1 MATSLRLE
9 VRQSQGLVL
18 TPQLQQA
25 IRLLQLSN
33 LELSKVVDRELAEN
47 PFLARAEPA
56 GTLAPAPIEREPELL
71 GRPGLAAGADAGEDG
86 WTPPP
91 TAPAS
96 DRRLRLERGRGTAAE
111 EGEAAL
117 EGRLARPPSLAEHL
131 RGQLARQRLP
141 AEVAALA
148 AQLTDWLGEDGY
160 LRESDQELAA
170 ALGAPEVLV
179 AAARAALLRCDP
191 IGCGARELKDCLAA
205 QLAARDRLDPAMR
218 ALLEHLPLVAR
229 ADFAGLQRV
238 CRLEL
243 DDVKEM
249 IAEIKALD
257 PRPGLSHAPVEPLEV
272 IPDVIVR
279 RAGRGRWRIELNP
292 ATLPR
297 LLVDRG
303 YYAEVSRRC
312 TERRAREFLSERYQ
326 AASWLVKA
334 LDQRARTVL
343 RVTRAIL
350 ARQVGFLERGPAGLR
365 PLVLREV
372 AEVTGLHEST
382 VSRATAD
389 KYLAT
394 PLGTFPLRYFFTTAI
409 AATAQGEAH
418 SAEAIRQEI
427 RRMIESEQGEDVLS
441 DDQIVAALRGRG
453 VVIAR
458 RTVAKYRESLGIAS
472 SVQRRRARAL
482 VS

>member
-9 VRQSQGLVL
+9 IRQSQGLVL

-25 IRLLQLSN
+25 IRLLQLNN
-33 LELSKVVDRELAEN
+33 LELAQVVDRELAEN
-47 PFLARAEPA
+47 PFLVRAEPER
-56 GTLAPAPIEREPELL
+56 TAPAAAADREPELSGRTAL
-71 GRPGLAAGADAGEDG
+71 GPGGGEEG
-86 WTPPP
+86 WE
-91 TAPAS
+91 APAVPAAS
-96 DRRLRLERGRGTAAE
+96 DRRLRLERAGGRAGDELEGT
-111 EGEAAL
+111 L

-131 RGQLARQRLP
+131 RSQLIPQRLAAP
-141 AEVAALA
+141 VAALA
-148 AQLTDWLGEDGY
+148 SRLVDWLGEDGY
-160 LRESDQELAA
+160 LREGDRELAA
-170 ALGAPEVLV
+170 ALGASEPEV
-179 AAARAALLRCDP
+179 AAARAALLRCEP
-191 IGCGARELKDCLAA
+191 LGCGARDLKECLAA
-205 QLAARDRLDPAMR
+205 QLAARDRLDPAMQ
-218 ALLEHLPLVAR
+218 ALLDHLPLVAR

-238 CRLEL
+238 CRQDLE
-243 DDVKEM
+243 DVREM

-257 PRPGLSHAPVEPLEV
+257 PRPGLSHAPAEPVEV
-272 IPDVIVR
+272 VPDVLVR
-279 RAGRGRWRIELNP
+279 RAGRRAWRIELNP

-297 LLVDRG
+297 LLVDRS

-312 TERRAREFLSERYQ
+312 GQRREREFLSERYQ

-343 RVTRAIL
+343 RVTRAIVV
-350 ARQVGFLERGPAGLR
+350 RQLGFLDRGPAGLR
-365 PLVLREV
+365 PLVLRDV
-372 AEVTGLHEST
+372 AEATGLHEST

-389 KYLAT
+389 KHVAT

-409 AATAQGEAH
+409 AATEQGETH

-427 RRMIESEQGEDVLS
+427 RRMIEGEQGDTVLS

-482 VS
+482 AS